1 LANFQPT
8 FNTMEDQTSYKA
20 NHIGHRIRKIRE
32 LKNFTQ
38 EQVAEKLGMTISG
51 YSRIEREEVSLS
63 IDKLERIAE
72 ILGVSTVDISSFD
85 ESIFFNNYGSAGGQS
100 FSMHKDVEA
109 WKKLEEQYQSQIKQL
124 ESQVDYLRKQNDTL
138 ISKLGK

>member
-1 LANFQPT
+1 MANFQPT
-8 FNTMEDQTSYKA
+8 FNTMEDQTNYKA
-20 NHIGHRIRKIRE
+20 NHVGHRIRKIRE

-85 ESIFFNNYGSAGGQS
+85 ASVFFNNYGSAEGQS

-109 WKKLEEQYQSQIKQL
+109 WKKLEEQYQNQIKQL
-124 ESQVDYLRKQNDTL
+124 ESQVEYLRKQNDTL

>member
-1 LANFQPT
+1 
-8 FNTMEDQTSYKA
+8 MEDQTTYKA
-20 NHIGHRIRKIRE
+20 NHVGNRIRKIRE

-51 YSRIEREEVSLS
+51 YSRIEREEVSVS
-63 IDKLERIAE
+63 VDKLERIAQ

-85 ESIFFNNYGSAGGQS
+85 ASVFFNNYGSAEGQS

-109 WKKLEEQYQSQIKQL
+109 WKKLEFQYQSQIKQL
-124 ESQVDYLRKQNDTL
+124 ESQVEYLRKQNDTL